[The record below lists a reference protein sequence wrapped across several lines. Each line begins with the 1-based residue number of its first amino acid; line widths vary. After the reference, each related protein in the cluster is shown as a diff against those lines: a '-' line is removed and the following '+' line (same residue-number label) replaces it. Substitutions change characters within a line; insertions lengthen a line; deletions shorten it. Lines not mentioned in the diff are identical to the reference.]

1 MKKVVF
7 FLFVILWDVNSVAQN
22 ERISQD
28 SMEVNFAIAIPKEN
42 SLTSIQR
49 TEIKN
54 KLEQILARTQ
64 SSGVMNET
72 PFVIVPEVKIK
83 AADMTAGAKETFTV
97 IEGEMT
103 LIVKNR
109 YDGTAYN
116 EIVIPLKE
124 MVEVSH
130 TGDPKLIL
138 IQKINPKDR
147 RFVRFVRTTQER
159 IAKQY
164 SGKVIDIL

>member
-1 MKKVVF
+1 MNEVTL
-7 FLFVILWDVNSVAQN
+7 FLSFVLCAVNSAAQD
-22 ERISQD
+22 ERASQD
-28 SMEVNFAIAIPKEN
+28 SIEVNFAVVVPKEN

-49 TEIKN
+49 TEIKG

-64 SSGVMNET
+64 SSGAENNT
-72 PFVIVPEVKIK
+72 PFVIIPEVK
-83 AADMTAGAKETFTV
+83 ATETTAVAKETFIL
-97 IEGEMT
+97 IEGELT

-116 EIVIPLKE
+116 EISIPLKE
-124 MVEVSH
+124 LVEASH
-130 TGDPKLIL
+130 VDDPKLIL

-147 RFVRFVRTTQER
+147 RFVRFIRTTEGR

-164 SGKVIDIL
+164 SEKLIDIP